1 MGLGVLAVKKGA
13 PFVQNTVGPRV
24 RSAMLKYVIT
34 HGAGPT
40 GQLPSA

>member
-13 PFVQNTVGPRV
+13 PFVQNTVAPRV